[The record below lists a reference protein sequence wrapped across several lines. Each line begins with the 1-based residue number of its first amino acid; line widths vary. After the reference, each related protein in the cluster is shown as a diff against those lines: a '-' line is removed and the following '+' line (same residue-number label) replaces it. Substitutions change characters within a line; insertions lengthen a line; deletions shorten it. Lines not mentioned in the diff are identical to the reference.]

1 MDYIAVLTFMKRHFL
16 ELLLGVV
23 AIYLLGFVIYLLKRD
38 VFGVQRFEKEFKK
51 LFKPIKKKQRKN
63 KEIPS
68 SETQKTLD
76 EIKKLYIMRDKIIIS
91 IDASQNFSDKDKI
104 KLLEKLN
111 KTFIKFQKF
120 EKYVQTYHDQI
131 CTYYSIENVPLRVA
145 EKLKEYEEIWK

>member
-16 ELLLGVV
+16 ELILSVV
-23 AIYLLGFVIYLLKRD
+23 AIYLLGFIIYLLKRD

-76 EIKKLYIMRDKIIIS
+76 EIKKLYIMRDLIILS
-91 IDASQNFSDKDKI
+91 IDASQNFAEKDKI
-104 KLLEKLN
+104 KLLENLN
-111 KTFIKFQKF
+111 KTFIKFQRF

-131 CTYYSIENVPLRVA
+131 CTYYSIENVPVRVA
-145 EKLKEYEEIWK
+145 EKLQEFQDVWR